1 MILTPRGEG
10 VNQKTLGGEQ
20 AQGARKVTR
29 KAKGKTPSLSEYLG
43 SFAELLK
50 SLSPPNAS
58 RSILSKSR
66 EGNDLGGKEPLV
78 TGADSSLQENGRLV
92 SSRQQPLSAGG
103 LNHPQDS
110 LKARSLGPEKRHR
123 DSSSLFEKKEG
134 VKELFSPGIKE
145 LFTPEGRGETTP
157 HRKTTVKWMKEQ
169 PTKNNTY
176 PNPALITP
184 YPREEG
190 KNQTIRRNLPGS
202 KVQTPEET
210 KTIQRKERLDNLLKA
225 KMVQPTLLETSP
237 ALEGEKPKI
246 EPHLPT
252 IQVHV
257 DVSGEFRKFLE
268 EGSSPRGSSGI
279 GRETV
284 LQQLQEKANPQ
295 IVQQAQL
302 FLKNQEDGEIRLI
315 LKPQQLGEVRIR
327 LHLQDRL
334 IEGQITVENST
345 VKELFDQNR
354 GELAQAFREQGFEM
368 SQLEVSVGNDPQH
381 RKSEHDPTLSHRMQ
395 AAKIE
400 EQVPSVERGWMD
412 VHRLID
418 YYA

>member
-1 MILTPRGEG
+1 MED
-10 VNQKTLGGEQ
+10 Q
-20 AQGARKVTR
+20 
-29 KAKGKTPSLSEYLG
+29 PSK
-43 SFAELLK
+43 K
-50 SLSPPNAS
+50 S
-58 RSILSKSR
+58 
-66 EGNDLGGKEPLV
+66 
-78 TGADSSLQENGRLV
+78 T
-92 SSRQQPLSAGG
+92 QP
-103 LNHPQDS
+103 
-110 LKARSLGPEKRHR
+110 
-123 DSSSLFEKKEG
+123 
-134 VKELFSPGIKE
+134 
-145 LFTPEGRGETTP
+145 
-157 HRKTTVKWMKEQ
+157 
-169 PTKNNTY
+169 Y
-176 PNPALITP
+176 PALTMP
-184 YPREEG
+184 LHREEG

-210 KTIQRKERLDNLLKA
+210 KTIQGKERLDNLLKA
-225 KMVQPTLLETSP
+225 KLVQSTLASP

-246 EPHLPT
+246 EPHLPM

-268 EGSSPRGSSGI
+268 EGFNPRGSSGI

-368 SQLEVSVGNDPQH
+368 SQLEVSVGNDPQQK
-381 RKSEHDPTLSHRMQ
+381 KSEHDPTLSHRVK
-395 AAKIE
+395 ATKIAS
-400 EQVPSVERGWMD
+400 QVPSVERGWMD
-412 VHRLID
+412 VHRLVD

>member
-10 VNQKTLGGEQ
+10 VNPKTLGGEQ

-50 SLSPPNAS
+50 VLSPPNAS
-58 RSILSKSR
+58 KSILFKSR
-66 EGNDLGGKEPLV
+66 EGNNLGVKESLV
-78 TGADSSLQENGRLV
+78 RGADSSLQEKGRLV
-92 SSRQQPLSAGG
+92 SSRRQLLSAGG
-103 LNHPQDS
+103 WNHPPDS
-110 LKARSLGPEKRHR
+110 LKARSLGLEKMNQ
-123 DSSSLFEKKEG
+123 DSSSLLEKKG
-134 VKELFSPGIKE
+134 GGKELFP
-145 LFTPEGRGETTP
+145 PEGRGETIP

-176 PNPALITP
+176 PNPALMTP

-210 KTIQRKERLDNLLKA
+210 KTIQGKERLDNLLKA
-225 KMVQPTLLETSP
+225 KLVQPTLLETSP
-237 ALEGEKPKI
+237 ALEGEKPKVG
-246 EPHLPT
+246 PHLPT

-268 EGSSPRGSSGI
+268 EGFSPRGSSGI

-327 LHLQDRL
+327 LHFQDRL

-381 RKSEHDPTLSHRMQ
+381 RKSEHDPTLSHRMR

-400 EQVPSVERGWMD
+400 EQVPSVERSWMD